1 MGGQTTDT
9 HGGNFDTRGVQW
21 VGQKEGIFMGEV
33 ITAHHHTLARE
44 LECVSQVPI
53 FQELNQEQRTS
64 IAKVTRP
71 IHAQKGETIYRPE
84 EVSQTLYIVNVGQ
97 VRLYHLGE
105 DGKERVLRV
114 LNPGDFI
121 GEIALF
127 TDEIHQDYA
136 EATKAT
142 ELCTISRTS
151 LTELLDRVPPL
162 ALSLLGAL
170 AVRLRVAQ
178 RQATLLAIPDALPR
192 LAGYLLELS
201 HQKTGTL
208 TLPMSKQDLA
218 AYLGMT
224 PESLSRKLKQLVT
237 AGAVATVGR
246 RQLTVLDLQAL
257 REVAPQ

>member
-1 MGGQTTDT
+1 
-9 HGGNFDTRGVQW
+9 
-21 VGQKEGIFMGEV
+21 MGEPV
-33 ITAHHHTLARE
+33 AAHHHSLARE

-53 FQELNQEQRTS
+53 FQELATDQRTS

-71 IHAQKGETIYRPE
+71 IHAEKGGLIYRPE
-84 EVSQTLYIVNVGQ
+84 EVSQTLYIVNTGQ
-97 VRLYHLGE
+97 VRLYHLGD

-136 EATKAT
+136 EATKTT
-142 ELCTISRTS
+142 ELCTISRTA
-151 LTELLDRVPPL
+151 LTELLDRLPPL
-162 ALSLLGAL
+162 ALSLLSAL
-170 AVRLRVAQ
+170 AVRLRTAE

-192 LAGYLLELS
+192 LGGYLLTLTD
-201 HQKTGTL
+201 QRVGTY

-224 PESLSRKLKQLVT
+224 PESLSRKLKQLAT
-237 AGAVATVGR
+237 QGIIETVGR
-246 RQLTVLDLQAL
+246 RQIKLLDVAALQA
-257 REVAPQ
+257 VAPQ

>member
-1 MGGQTTDT
+1 MDQ
-9 HGGNFDTRGVQW
+9 V
-21 VGQKEGIFMGEV
+21 
-33 ITAHHHTLARE
+33 TAHHHSLARE

-53 FQELNQEQRTS
+53 FQELATPQRQS
-64 IAKVTRP
+64 IAEVTRP

-84 EVSQTLYIVNVGQ
+84 EVSRTLYIVNTGQ
-97 VRLYHLGE
+97 VRLYHLGD

-136 EATKAT
+136 EATKTT
-142 ELCTISRTS
+142 ELCTISREA
-151 LTELLDRVPPL
+151 LTALLDRLPPL
-162 ALSLLGAL
+162 ALSLLSAL
-170 AVRLRVAQ
+170 AVRLRTAE

-201 HQKTGTL
+201 GEKPGAV

-237 AGAVATVGR
+237 QGAVATSGR
-246 RQLTVLDLQAL
+246 REITIVDLASL
-257 REVAPQ
+257 RQVAPQ

>member
-1 MGGQTTDT
+1 MEE
-9 HGGNFDTRGVQW
+9 HVA
-21 VGQKEGIFMGEV
+21 
-33 ITAHHHTLARE
+33 AHHSLARE

-53 FQELNQEQRTS
+53 FQELATDQRTS
-64 IAKVTRP
+64 IAEVTRP

-97 VRLYHLGE
+97 VRLYHLGD

-136 EATKAT
+136 EATKTT

-151 LTELLDRVPPL
+151 LTELLDRLPPL
-162 ALSLLGAL
+162 AFSLLSAL
-170 AVRLRVAQ
+170 AVRLRTAEH
-178 RQATLLAIPDALPR
+178 QATLLAIPDALPR
-192 LAGYLLELS
+192 LAGYLQDLAGQSEDL
-201 HQKTGTL
+201 L

-237 AGAVATVGR
+237 QGAVETVGR
-246 RQLTVLDLQAL
+246 RQVRILDRSRLA
-257 REVAPQ
+257 EVAPQ